1 MTYNAVINA
10 CKTGHWSQSLVL
22 LAQSPQWTLVSC
34 NGLLSGCEKGTWAE
48 PLFVTKGMRDSGHV
62 ENQDCWVWI
71 GICCHNSGMNDVE
84 GLSDRAGKIPK
95 MVDACM

>member
-1 MTYNAVINA
+1 MINA

-48 PLFVTKGMRDSGHV
+48 PLFVTKGMKRDSGHV

-71 GICCHNSGMNDVE
+71 GICWHHSEMNDVE
-84 GLSDRAGKIPK
+84 GLSDSAGKIPK